1 MSCST
6 HADRNRQVTESA
18 VSDDPEALARQY
30 GPLVFKAAYRVLGEA
45 SLAEDVQQDVFL
57 RLIETRYGS
66 TRHGST
72 QHGSMQHGSVT
83 SWPAYLTASATRAAI
98 DVLRRQRRWW
108 RLLPLWRMH
117 APTEAPSA
125 EDTGLARER
134 AQGLRAALAGLPR
147 REAQCFGLRYLQDLD
162 IGEIARVLEMT
173 ENNVHV
179 TLHRARR
186 RLEARLGDH
195 TTEAMP

>member
-1 MSCST
+1 M
-6 HADRNRQVTESA
+6 TESA

-30 GPLVFKAAYRVLGEA
+30 GPLVFKAAYRVLGDA
-45 SLAEDVQQDVFL
+45 SLAEDVQQEVFL
-57 RLIETRYGS
+57 RLIEASPG
-66 TRHGST
+66 
-72 QHGSMQHGSVT
+72 MVK
-83 SWPAYLTASATRAAI
+83 SWPAYLTASATRGAI

-125 EDTGLARER
+125 EDTGLAREQ

-147 REAQCFGLRYLQDLD
+147 REAQCFGLRYMQDLD
-162 IGEIARVLEMT
+162 IGEIARALEMT
-173 ENNVHV
+173 ENNVNV

-186 RLEARLGDH
+186 RLEARLGDR
-195 TTEAMP
+195 TTETTP